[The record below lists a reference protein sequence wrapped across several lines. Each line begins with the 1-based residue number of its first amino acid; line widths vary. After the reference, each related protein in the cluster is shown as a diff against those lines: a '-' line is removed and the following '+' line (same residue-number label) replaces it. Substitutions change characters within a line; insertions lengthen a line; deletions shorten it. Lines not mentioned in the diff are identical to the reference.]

1 MAVEWT
7 VASEREGSRWRDVS
21 ATQAVMNAL
30 GAEAGLARF
39 VGGCVRNT
47 LLQLP
52 ITDIDIA
59 TIHTPE
65 ETTKRL
71 LAAGLKAEPTGIA
84 HGTITAIADHHP
96 YEITTLRR
104 DMETD
109 GRHAVVAFTDDWAE
123 DAARRDFTMNAIF
136 MDIDGVILDPIG
148 GMEDALAGR
157 VRFVGEATQRI
168 REDALRIL
176 RFFRFQAQYG
186 KGRLDAGALAACRL
200 DAASL
205 NGLSGER
212 IRNELLKL
220 LAAPATGLVV
230 RAMAEAGIL
239 YALFP
244 NPLRVDALDRLIT
257 QEGDQPSLLRRL
269 AVLLDHPP
277 EAVAQRLRLSKTEGI
292 RLSTMMTDRLDLDA
306 DEAGLKVQLH
316 RYGVKRFVDLAWITA
331 ALEDSDPAL
340 FRRSLALSQNWKVPT
355 FPLRGAD
362 LIKLGLVPDQQIGR
376 ILAMVETRWLDGGF
390 QADREVCLA
399 WTRDSLTQEL
409 EQDMANIAET
419 AARALTNARANNQPI
434 QSFPDGSVPSSVEAA
449 YAIQDAA
456 VALSGEEVSAWK
468 VGPAASG
475 FPETCAP
482 ILASRVL
489 SSPVAL
495 SNALRLKAVE
505 CEVAFRLA
513 RDLPPAGGPYTSAQA
528 RDAVATA
535 MVAIEVVETRY
546 TGWPVEDRIWALADN
561 QSNHALVVGTET
573 PLPDAT
579 TIGALTA
586 TLALGEAVKPADK
599 GFPGGDPFALIAW
612 LATHVGTRSPALAAR
627 GLKAGDIITT
637 GSWNGVDFAADDMTV
652 HADYPGLGSAE
663 VTYG

>member
-1 MAVEWT
+1 MT
-7 VASEREGSRWRDVS
+7 
-21 ATQAVMNAL
+21 AL

-47 LLQLP
+47 LLHLP
-52 ITDIDIA
+52 VTDIDIA
-59 TIHTPE
+59 TVHPPE

-71 LAAGLKAEPTGIA
+71 LAAGLKAKPTGVT
-84 HGTITAIADHHP
+84 HGTITAIADRHP

-104 DMETD
+104 DVETD
-109 GRHAVVAFTDDWAE
+109 GRRAVVAFTDDWAE

-136 MDIDGVILDPIG
+136 MDIHGVILDPMS
-148 GMEDALAGR
+148 GMEDAVAGR

-176 RFFRFQAQYG
+176 RFFRFQARYG
-186 KGRLDAGALAACRL
+186 KGPIDAVALAACRL
-200 DAASL
+200 DAAL
-205 NGLSGER
+205 LRGLSGER

-220 LAAPATGLVV
+220 LGAPNAGPVV

-239 YALFP
+239 HALFP
-244 NPLRVDALDRLIT
+244 NPLRVEALDRLIAR
-257 QEGDQPSLLRRL
+257 EGDQPDTLRRL
-269 AVLLDHPP
+269 AVLLDHPA
-277 EAVAQRLRLSKTEGI
+277 EAIAQRLRLSRADGV
-292 RLSTMMTDRLDLDA
+292 RLSAMTSARLDLDA

-316 RYGVKRFVDLAWITA
+316 RYGVKRFVDLVWMTA
-331 ALEDSDPAL
+331 ALQDCEPAL
-340 FRRSLALSQNWKVPT
+340 LGRALALCRNWKVPI

-362 LIKLGLVPDQQIGR
+362 LIKLGLVPDQRIGR
-376 ILAMVETRWLDGGF
+376 ILATVETRWIDGGF
-390 QADREVCLA
+390 QANHEVCLA
-399 WTRDSLTQEL
+399 WARDSLTQEL

-419 AARALTNARANNQPI
+419 AARALTNARTNNQPV
-434 QSFPDGSVPSSVEAA
+434 QSFPDGSAPGTVEAA

-456 VALSGEEVSAWK
+456 IALSGEEVGAWK
-468 VGPAASG
+468 VGPAASD

-489 SSPVAL
+489 SSPTAL

-513 RDLPPAGGPYTSAQA
+513 RDLPAAGGPYTSAQA

-546 TGWPVEDRIWALADN
+546 AGWPVEDRIWALADN
-561 QSNHALVVGTET
+561 QSNHALVVGAET
-573 PLPDAT
+573 PLPDAA
-579 TIGALTA
+579 TIDALTA
-586 TLALGEAVKPADK
+586 TLALGETVKPADK

-637 GSWNGVDFAADDMTV
+637 GSWNGVDFATDSMTV
-652 HADYPGLGSAE
+652 RADYPGLGSAE